1 MSGGDRL
8 LKATATTY
16 YNAGLTGDQL
26 TGLIGAT
33 SATRL
38 RLLKADLEANPF
50 DLAAPDD
57 VDIYGEDVTTVD
69 TGANDD
75 C

>member
-8 LKATATTY
+8 PKAIATTY
-16 YNAGLTGDQL
+16 YKAGVTGDQL
-26 TGLIGAT
+26 TALVGAT

-38 RLLKADLEANPF
+38 RLLKADLEADPL

-57 VDIYGEDVTTVD
+57 VDIYEEDVTTVD

>member
-8 LKATATTY
+8 PKAIATTY

-38 RLLKADLEANPF
+38 RLLKADLEDDPL

-57 VDIYGEDVTTVD
+57 IDIYEEAVTTVD
-69 TGANDD
+69 TGTGND